1 MASRTLKLEAATA
14 FSALDVMVA
23 RDEGLFE
30 AEGLDVE
37 FVAYQPQEMGSQDGT
52 FENPVTIQGSLV
64 DRGEA
69 HMFQG

>member
-1 MASRTLKLEAATA
+1 MALRTLKLEQPAA
-14 FSALDVMVA
+14 FNALDVMVA

-30 AEGLDVE
+30 AQGLNVE
-37 FVAYQPQEMGSQDGT
+37 FVAYTPQETGSQDGT
-52 FENPVTIQGSLV
+52 LENPITIQGSLV